1 MPPDT
6 HPEKGQSIVGGL
18 YSFLAFLI
26 WGLSPLYW
34 KALYAVSAFEI
45 IFHRIIWSF
54 VVLIPLALFF
64 GPGSELK
71 KTIKSP
77 RHVSVLLL
85 TSILVGANWLIY
97 IWAVNN
103 GKVLQASLGYYIN
116 PLINVLLG
124 VVFLKERLRV
134 AQAIAVLLALTGV
147 AVLTLQQGEI
157 PWISL
162 SLALSFGFYGLIRKV
177 IAVGSLT
184 GLTIE
189 TFLLTIPALVW
200 VLITH
205 VNQTAA
211 FLNTGIKTDL
221 LLAGT
226 GILTA
231 TPLLLFNLGAKRI
244 TLSSLGF
251 IQYTAPTGML
261 ILGIVVFNEPFTR
274 TQAVTFGLIW
284 LALAIYS
291 TDAVFAYKNKEP
303 SLDKG

>member
-1 MPPDT
+1 MPNNY
-6 HPEKGQSIVGGL
+6 PEKEQSIAGGL

-34 KALYAVSAFEI
+34 RALHSVSAFEI
-45 IFHRIIWSF
+45 ILHRIIWSF

-64 GPGSELK
+64 GQGSELK
-71 KTIKSP
+71 KTMKCP
-77 RHVSVLLL
+77 RDLSVLLL

-116 PLINVLLG
+116 PLVNVLLG
-124 VVFLKERLRV
+124 VLFLKERLRI
-134 AQAIAVLLALTGV
+134 AQAVAVLLALTGV
-147 AVLTLQQGEI
+147 TVLTLHQGEF

-162 SLALSFGFYGLIRKV
+162 SLAMTFGFYGLIRKV

-189 TFLLTIPALVW
+189 TFLLTLPALVW
-200 VLITH
+200 VFATH
-205 VNQTAA
+205 VNQTGT
-211 FLNTGIKTDL
+211 FLNAGIKTDL

-244 TLSSLGF
+244 TLSTLGF

-261 ILGIVVFNEPFTR
+261 ILGIVAFNEPFSI
-274 TQAVTFGLIW
+274 TQAITFGFIW
-284 LALAIYS
+284 SALAIYS
-291 TDAVFAYKNKEP
+291 TDAFFSYKAGESTK
-303 SLDKG
+303 